1 MSRLKEL
8 TKIPQSSWP
17 ELLGAQARVAIA
29 SIEAQNPYVDTQVVL
44 EGTIVTGEF
53 SCTRVRVWID
63 RNRTV
68 TRVPIIGKS
77 SWPELLG
84 AQARVAIAT
93 IETENPYVDTQVVLE
108 GTVVTGEFSCTRV
121 RVWIDRNRTVT
132 RVPIIG

>member
-1 MSRLKEL
+1 MAFACK
-8 TKIPQSSWP
+8 SSWP

-68 TRVPIIGKS
+68 TRVPIIG
-77 SWPELLG
+77 
-84 AQARVAIAT
+84 
-93 IETENPYVDTQVVLE
+93 
-108 GTVVTGEFSCTRV
+108 
-121 RVWIDRNRTVT
+121 
-132 RVPIIG
+132 